1 MFRREESGTS
11 NYLSNQIVRFLENQR
26 ECLRNGEELHRHRFS
41 RIRVVCRAA
50 DKTEGKVMSMM
61 LWERAA
67 KICLRRTATI
77 SKQQYGFMQRKS
89 TVDVMIALR
98 VLMESYREG

>member
-1 MFRREESGTS
+1 M
-11 NYLSNQIVRFLENQR
+11 
-26 ECLRNGEELHRHRFS
+26 HRHRFS

-77 SKQQYGFMQRKS
+77 SKQHGFMQRKS
-89 TVDVMIALR
+89 TVDVMFALRWRVIEKVRRSSTESVWIWRKLR
-98 VLMESYREG
+98 VLRAVARHDVGKVA

>member
-1 MFRREESGTS
+1 M
-11 NYLSNQIVRFLENQR
+11 
-26 ECLRNGEELHRHRFS
+26 
-41 RIRVVCRAA
+41 VCRAA

-61 LWERAA
+61 LWERAV

-77 SKQQYGFMQRKS
+77 SKQHGFMQRKS